1 MMNRFNRK
9 LRSLRIKYLKI
20 FIRSYISKHIKKVM
34 IFLDSKRIKTKYI
47 VFDKRFP
54 HHFGQ
59 RRKKLRRI

>member
-1 MMNRFNRK
+1 MQKFDKK
-9 LRSLRIKYLKI
+9 LRTLKIKYLKI
-20 FIRSYISKHIKKVM
+20 FIRSYISKHIRKVI
-34 IFLDSKRIKTKYI
+34 IFLDSKRIRTKYI